1 MTALSYSFLNPE
13 PINCFIQGSHC
24 CFLTHIHVSQ
34 ETGKM
39 VGYSHLFR
47 NFPQFVVIH
56 TVKSFCIVNE
66 AEVDVFL
73 EFPCFLYDQ
82 TNFGNL
88 ISASSTFSKPNFY
101 IWKFSVQLLLKSS
114 LKDFEHNLASMRNE
128 CSCLIVQTLFAPAL
142 HYFPAIK
149 KRIEEGKITY
159 TVTLICECSRKN
171 ILPFYV
177 SNIFIL

>member
-1 MTALSYSFLNPE
+1 MYSFSYLE
-13 PINCFIQGSHC
+13 PVCCSMSSSNC

-56 TVKSFCIVNE
+56 TVRSFCIVNE

-73 EFPCFLYDQ
+73 EFPCFLYDP
-82 TNFGNL
+82 TNIGNL

-159 TVTLICECSRKN
+159 MVILIYECSRKN